1 MGDRSFLFLQ
11 GPHGAFFFR
20 LGEALARDGHV
31 VHRVNLNGGDRH
43 DWPAREGAN
52 NQAATDYRG
61 TLDAWPAA
69 IDALMG
75 ERGVTD
81 LVLFGDCRPYHAAAH
96 RAATARGARV
106 HVVEEGYIRPDYMTV
121 ERDGVNGHSR
131 LPRDPDAYRRAAA
144 KLPPEGDPPFVPS
157 SFDYRARQTFRHG
170 LAALTGRWRFPHY
183 RGHRTI
189 AAPAEALGWALR
201 WLGRGVA
208 RRRTERASAS
218 FVGRPYFAF
227 PLQLDTDY
235 QLRVH
240 SPFDTVEAALA
251 HSVASFA
258 AHAPADTHLVVKRH
272 PLDGSLT
279 NWAAIVARLAHDHGL
294 TDRLH
299 YLPGRDTSWLVSE
312 ARGVVTVNSTVGT
325 LALNA
330 GVAVCV
336 LGEAVYAVPGI
347 VHPGGLDGF
356 WTAPQAPDAELYQAF
371 RRVLLDRVLVA
382 GGYGSDEG
390 IAMLVNGTRDR
401 LLRPE
406 DPTAWD

>member
-20 LGEALARDGHV
+20 LGEALAREGHA

-43 DWPAREGAN
+43 DWPARDGAN
-52 NQAATDYRG
+52 NLGATDYRG
-61 TLDAWPAA
+61 TLSDWPSFVEAMLA
-69 IDALMG
+69 

-96 RAATARGARV
+96 QAATAAGARV

-144 KLPPEGDPPFVPS
+144 KLPPEGPPPFVPS

-208 RRRTERASAS
+208 RRRTERASAR
-218 FVGRPYFAF
+218 FVGRPYFAL

-240 SPFDTVEAALA
+240 APFATVEEALA
-251 HSVASFA
+251 HAVASFA

-279 NWAAIVARLAHDHGL
+279 NWAAIVARLARDHHIA
-294 TDRLH
+294 DRLH

-312 ARGVVTVNSTVGT
+312 ALGVVTVNSTVGT

-330 GVAVCV
+330 GVPVCV
-336 LGEAVYAVPGI
+336 LGEAVYAIPGI
-347 VHPGGLDGF
+347 VHPGPLDGF
-356 WTAPQAPDAELYQAF
+356 WTAPQAPDPDLYAAF

-390 IAMLVNGTRDR
+390 IAMLVQGTRDR

-406 DPTAWD
+406 DSTAWD